1 MFQLGHVE
9 QDVLPVLQEL
19 LFADH
24 VVAVQIKR
32 LKKSFDSLPGM
43 VDIARKGLV
52 EDVNQFELT
61 FGDPTIL
68 ADVKLGKDCFCLLL
82 LVHL

>member
-19 LFADH
+19 LLADH
-24 VVAVQIKR
+24 IVAVQIKR
-32 LKKSFDSLPGM
+32 LKKSFDPLPGM

-52 EDVNQFELT
+52 EDVNKFELT
-61 FGDPTIL
+61 FGNPTSP
-68 ADVKLGKDCFCLLL
+68 
-82 LVHL
+82 LVCKQQQ